1 MKKLPCVVIGE
12 GGQTFLTSGLNWS
25 RPNLIDGLV
34 EAPAEGR
41 YLAVVQVRDY
51 LRLHASHN
59 GGDFFADIPS
69 NVIQDCIDQRC
80 LMILDLSNEGPAF
93 NKEIFDSLHQQMAAR
108 GIRRSQCVFVNQNG
122 WMERDY
128 KYTYGMGGMQFALY
142 DFFVKLIIC
151 TLDEKVGKIM
161 GDTTELDSHETMYD
175 HAAKDFLCLNA
186 TPRWNRILM
195 YRYLVKR
202 GYADR
207 GLVSF
212 HGANM
217 INPKA
222 ASIDLSQIPSD
233 IPRNFPELLNGL
245 ESWMPTTPVR
255 FDNNPK
261 RGNELAQSLEAW
273 AYRASLYS
281 IVTET
286 DFFELNIE
294 RITEKAVKAAGLG
307 HPFIISGAPRS
318 VSWLAELGFETFSG
332 AIDHSYDREF
342 DPSNRLRAIFLEIDR
357 QQNIIATDR
366 ERWIAETR
374 ECAAYNF
381 KYARNGLMKR
391 YERLRE
397 DPFVMRLQRFL
408 DLGIYAFG

>member
-12 GGQTFLTSGLNWS
+12 GSQSFLSSGLSWS
-25 RPNLIDGLV
+25 RPNLIDSFAD
-34 EAPAEGR
+34 APAEGR
-41 YLAVVQVRDY
+41 YLTIVQVRDY

-59 GGDFFADIPS
+59 GGDFFSDVPPNI
-69 NVIQDCIDQRC
+69 VQDCIDRRC
-80 LMILDLSNEGPAF
+80 LLILDLSNEGPAF

-108 GIRRSQCVFVNQNG
+108 GIRRDQCVFVNQNS
-122 WMERDY
+122 WMEQDY
-128 KYTYGMGGMQFALY
+128 KYTYGMGGLQFALF

-151 TLDEKVGKIM
+151 TLDENVGKVM
-161 GDTTELDSHETMYD
+161 GDTTELDSHQATYEDT
-175 HAAKDFLCLNA
+175 AKDFLCLNA

-195 YRYLVKR
+195 YRYLVRK

-212 HGANM
+212 HGANI

-222 ASIDLSQIPSD
+222 ESLDLSQIPSA
-233 IPRNFPELLNGL
+233 IPLNFPELLAGI
-245 ESWMPTTPVR
+245 ETWMPTTPVR
-255 FDNNPK
+255 FDDNPK

-273 AYRASLYS
+273 AYRGSLYS

-286 DFFELNIE
+286 DFFESNIE

-307 HPFIISGAPRS
+307 HPFIIAGAPRS

-332 AIDHSYDREF
+332 TFDHTYDRET
-342 DPSNRLRAIFLEIDR
+342 DPSKRLRAVFLEIER
-357 QQNIIATDR
+357 QQHIVGSER

-381 KYARNGLMKR
+381 KYARNGLMHR

-397 DPFVMRLQRFL
+397 DPFVTRLIRFMDIGNL
-408 DLGIYAFG
+408 SFI

>member
-12 GGQTFLTSGLNWS
+12 GSQSFLSSGLNWS

-34 EAPAEGR
+34 NAPAEGR
-41 YLAVVQVRDY
+41 YLAIVQVRDY
-51 LRLHASHN
+51 LRLHANHN
-59 GGDFFADIPS
+59 GGDFFRDVPPNI
-69 NVIQDCIDQRC
+69 VQDCIDRRC
-80 LMILDLSNEGPAF
+80 LLILDLSNEGPAF

-108 GIRRSQCVFVNQNG
+108 GIRRDQCVFVNQNS
-122 WMERDY
+122 WMEQDY
-128 KYTYGMGGMQFALY
+128 KYTYGMGGLQFALF

-151 TLDEKVGKIM
+151 TLDENVGKIM
-161 GDTTELDSHETMYD
+161 GDTTELDSHQATYEDT
-175 HAAKDFLCLNA
+175 AKDFLCLNA

-195 YRYLVKR
+195 YRYLVRK

-212 HGANM
+212 HGANI

-222 ASIDLSQIPSD
+222 ESLDLSQIPSA
-233 IPRNFPELLNGL
+233 IPLNFPELLAGL
-245 ESWMPTTPVR
+245 ETWMPTTPVR

-273 AYRASLYS
+273 AYRGSLYS

-286 DFFELNIE
+286 DFFESNIE

-307 HPFIISGAPRS
+307 HPFIIAGAPRS

-332 AIDHSYDREF
+332 TFDHAYDRET
-342 DPSNRLRAIFLEIDR
+342 DPSKRLRAVFLEIER
-357 QQNIIATDR
+357 QQHIVGSER

-374 ECAAYNF
+374 ECAAYNL
-381 KYARNGLMKR
+381 KYARNGLMHR

-397 DPFVMRLQRFL
+397 DPFVTRLIRFL
-408 DLGIYAFG
+408 DIGNSSFT

>member
-12 GGQTFLTSGLNWS
+12 GSQSFLSSGLNWS

-34 EAPAEGR
+34 DAPAEGR
-41 YLAVVQVRDY
+41 YLAIVQVRDY
-51 LRLHASHN
+51 LRLHAAHN
-59 GGDFFADIPS
+59 GGDFFRDVPANI
-69 NVIQDCIDQRC
+69 VQDCIDRRC

-108 GIRRSQCVFVNQNG
+108 GIRRYQCVFVNQNS
-122 WMERDY
+122 WMEQDY
-128 KYTYGMGGMQFALY
+128 KHTYGMGGLQFGLF

-151 TLDEKVGKIM
+151 TLDENVGKIM
-161 GDTTELDSHETMYD
+161 GDTAELDNHQATYEDT
-175 HAAKDFLCLNA
+175 AKDFLCLNA

-195 YRYLVKR
+195 YRYLVKK

-212 HGANM
+212 HGANI

-222 ASIDLSQIPSD
+222 ESLDLSQIPSA
-233 IPRNFPELLNGL
+233 IPLNFPELLNGL
-245 ESWMPTTPVR
+245 ETWMPTTPVR

-273 AYRASLYS
+273 AYRDTLYS

-286 DFFELNIE
+286 DFFESNIE

-307 HPFIISGAPRS
+307 HPFIIAGAPRS

-332 AIDHSYDREF
+332 TFDHAYDREA
-342 DPSNRLRAIFLEIDR
+342 DPSKRLRAIFLEIER
-357 QQNIIATDR
+357 QQDIVGSRR

-381 KYARNGLMKR
+381 KYARNGLMHR

-397 DPFVMRLQRFL
+397 DPFVMRLVRFL
-408 DLGIYAFG
+408 EIGS